1 MNKHE
6 MTFYSKDNGMK
17 TEVGFGELKISGNE
31 EYGFRPFQLMVS
43 SIVGCSSGVFKQIL
57 GKQRIEIEDLNVNVV
72 VERNP
77 DQANRI
83 EKMSLHFVIKGKD
96 LELDK
101 LHKSLEV
108 ARKNCAM
115 VQSVQDAILIEETIE
130 VVE

>member
-17 TEVGFGELKISGNE
+17 TKVGYGELEISGNE

-43 SIVGCSSGVFKQIL
+43 SIVACSSGVFKQIL
-57 GKQRIEIEDLNVNVV
+57 GKQRIEFEDMQVNVE

-77 DQANRI
+77 DEANRI
-83 EKMSLHFVIKGKD
+83 EKMALHFMIKGKD
-96 LELDK
+96 LKLDK

-108 ARKNCAM
+108 ARKNCSM
-115 VQSVQDAILIEETIE
+115 VQSVQDAIEIKETIE
-130 VVE
+130 IVE